1 MDPMA
6 FSRFAKRMDQLKA
19 SEIRE
24 ILKLTERP
32 EVISFAGGLPDPEL
46 FPIREL
52 QLIAVKVL
60 EENGKEALQY
70 ATTEGYRPLR
80 DKIALRMNRTLG
92 TAWTADNILIT
103 SGSQQGIDLAGKA
116 FLDEGDVIFCESPS
130 YLGAIQAFRA
140 YGPEFVEVPT
150 DHEGMDIAQLR
161 ELLQTT
167 QQAKLIYVIPDFQNP
182 TGRSWTLARRQ
193 ELIKL
198 ANEFDLVIIEDN
210 PYGELRFEGEPI
222 PSLQSLDTEGR
233 VLHLGT
239 FSKTFCPGL
248 RMGWT
253 AADSAIIPKLVL
265 LKQGADLQ
273 ASTISQRQLDAYLET
288 YDLGEQIVK
297 IVEVYRKRR
306 DTMMEALRREM
317 PADVRFNIPS
327 GGLFTWLELAPELNA
342 RDLLVRCLDH
352 NVAFVPGGSFYPNGG
367 HENTLRLNYSNM
379 TEERI
384 IEGIARL
391 GKVLREYTAELQASP
406 LSI

>member
-1 MDPMA
+1 MA

-167 QQAKLIYVIPDFQNP
+167 QRAKLIYVIPDFQNP

-342 RDLLVRCLDH
+342 RDLLIRCLDH

-384 IEGIARL
+384 IKGIARL

>member
-1 MDPMA
+1 MA

-52 QLIAVKVL
+52 QQIAVKVL

-150 DHEGMDIAQLR
+150 DHEGMDIDQLR

-167 QQAKLIYVIPDFQNP
+167 QRAKLIYVIPDFQNP

-288 YDLGEQIVK
+288 YDLSEQIVK

>member
-1 MDPMA
+1 MA

-167 QQAKLIYVIPDFQNP
+167 QRAKLIYVIPDFQNP

-384 IEGIARL
+384 IKGIARL

>member
-1 MDPMA
+1 MA

-167 QQAKLIYVIPDFQNP
+167 QRAKLIYVIPDFQNP

-317 PADVRFNIPS
+317 PADVRFNIPF

-391 GKVLREYTAELQASP
+391 GKVLREYTAELQTSP

>member
-1 MDPMA
+1 MA

-167 QQAKLIYVIPDFQNP
+167 QRAKLIYVIPDFQNP

>member
-1 MDPMA
+1 MA

-60 EENGKEALQY
+60 EEHGKEALQY

-150 DHEGMDIAQLR
+150 DHEGMDIVQLR

-167 QQAKLIYVIPDFQNP
+167 QRAKLIYVIPDFQNP

>member
-1 MDPMA
+1 MA

-52 QLIAVKVL
+52 QQIAVQVL

-167 QQAKLIYVIPDFQNP
+167 QKAKLIYVIPDFQNP

-306 DTMMEALRREM
+306 DTMMEALRGEM

-379 TEERI
+379 TEDRI